1 MAPAPER
8 LRGLFFGL
16 QPEQEH
22 PMSEHFHHDPVAE
35 PECHETGDGG
45 PDSSP
50 REELDWKGVLER
62 VREEFRTG
70 KALDGVQR
78 TFR

>member
-1 MAPAPER
+1 
-8 LRGLFFGL
+8 
-16 QPEQEH
+16 
-22 PMSEHFHHDPVAE
+22 MSEHFHCEPVTE
-35 PECHETGDGG
+35 PDSREVMEGG

-62 VREEFRTG
+62 VREEFRSG
-70 KALDGVQR
+70 RAPDGVQR